1 MSAKRSRKPLAKCD
15 SNIQP
20 PAKKAKHKSPR
31 KASNL
36 IDATEPILHDPAA
49 FQSIQGAEHLTES
62 RVPEET
68 SLTPAAF
75 FGLFW
80 DDSIIEHL
88 VCVTNAYAREKKA
101 TKQQWRYPISL
112 SELRI
117 FLGITILMGI
127 TRLGRVSRYWSDGIL
142 SVRSSMSYHRYCQ
155 VKCFIHISMPEDT
168 TSSPRSKWWRKLEP
182 LSSHLRHKSQAFYQP
197 GTHLSIDEM
206 MVSFSGRSFHTVR
219 IPSKPIPIGYKV
231 IALCSMGYTIDW
243 MLTLRTESFAKLT
256 KLPNLSLTSSAVM
269 QLCRSLDPYQYQFII
284 YMDNGFSTAPLFR
297 KLREKNIGPCG
308 TTRVN
313 RIEYPAHLE
322 QHALTEWN
330 TIDGCSIDGVLCFRW
345 MDNNIVRMLTTVHPW
360 NEVTRSMRQRPRKTS
375 TNATVVR
382 KAFGDKERAAFFIP
396 TAIDDYN
403 HYMGGVDIADQRRAG
418 MLNHIHNTGI
428 GVANN

>member
-1 MSAKRSRKPLAKCD
+1 MSAKRSRKPLAKCN

-49 FQSIQGAEHLTES
+49 FQPIQGAEHPTKS

-88 VCVTNAYAREKKA
+88 VCATNAYAREKKA

-127 TRLGRVSRYWSDGIL
+127 TRLGQVSRYWSDGIL

-155 VKCFIHISMPEDT
+155 VKRFIYISMPEDT
-168 TSSPRSKWWRKLEP
+168 TSLPHQQKFLVASWASCAFDACDAKDVNWRSGCRLTSGLRCDAMHLPTNSSGSARKHQDAP
-182 LSSHLRHKSQAFYQP
+182 
-197 GTHLSIDEM
+197 
-206 MVSFSGRSFHTVR
+206 
-219 IPSKPIPIGYKV
+219 
-231 IALCSMGYTIDW
+231 
-243 MLTLRTESFAKLT
+243 
-256 KLPNLSLTSSAVM
+256 PNL
-269 QLCRSLDPYQYQFII
+269 
-284 YMDNGFSTAPLFR
+284 
-297 KLREKNIGPCG
+297 
-308 TTRVN
+308 
-313 RIEYPAHLE
+313 
-322 QHALTEWN
+322 
-330 TIDGCSIDGVLCFRW
+330 
-345 MDNNIVRMLTTVHPW
+345 
-360 NEVTRSMRQRPRKTS
+360 
-375 TNATVVR
+375 
-382 KAFGDKERAAFFIP
+382 
-396 TAIDDYN
+396 
-403 HYMGGVDIADQRRAG
+403 
-418 MLNHIHNTGI
+418 
-428 GVANN
+428 